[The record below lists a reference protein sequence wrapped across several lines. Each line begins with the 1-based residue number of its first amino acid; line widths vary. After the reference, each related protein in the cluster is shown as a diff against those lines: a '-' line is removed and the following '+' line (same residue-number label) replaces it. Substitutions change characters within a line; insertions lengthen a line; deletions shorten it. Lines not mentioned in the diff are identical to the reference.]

1 MEPLKCL
8 ISFILQTLEIDSAW
22 SNIAILIVENND
34 GTAMENSSYPNQV
47 FCLKC
52 YPSLYNFTRGK
63 LNANRTQLVILED
76 IPTVDS
82 CDPESFK
89 DVDITDKVIIIL
101 FSSKL
106 SSKFAQFLNNV
117 ECMSQNY
124 IQILV
129 CLPEHIC
136 IKKYFDCR
144 EKLLSGR

>member
-1 MEPLKCL
+1 MSSKLIWSLLKCL

-22 SNIAILIVENND
+22 SNIAILIVENAD
-34 GTAMENSSYPNQV
+34 GTNMENSSYPNQV

-63 LNANRTQLVILED
+63 LNANRTQLVIIED
-76 IPTVDS
+76 IPNVDS

-106 SSKFAQFLNNV
+106 SSKY
-117 ECMSQNY
+117 S
-124 IQILV
+124 
-129 CLPEHIC
+129 
-136 IKKYFDCR
+136 
-144 EKLLSGR
+144 

>member
-1 MEPLKCL
+1 MHIDTSLLKSSKLIWSLLKCL

-22 SNIAILIVENND
+22 SNIAILIVENAD
-34 GTAMENSSYPNQV
+34 GTTMENSSYSNQV

-106 SSKFAQFLNNV
+106 NPKIIFCTFL
-117 ECMSQNY
+117 
-124 IQILV
+124 
-129 CLPEHIC
+129 
-136 IKKYFDCR
+136 K
-144 EKLLSGR
+144 

>member
-1 MEPLKCL
+1 M

-22 SNIAILIVENND
+22 SNIAILIVENAD
-34 GTAMENSSYPNQV
+34 GTKMENSSYPNQV

-76 IPTVDS
+76 IPNVDS

-89 DVDITDKVIIIL
+89 DVDITEKVIFIL

-106 SSKFAQFLNNV
+106 NSK
-117 ECMSQNY
+117 
-124 IQILV
+124 IIL
-129 CLPEHIC
+129 H
-136 IKKYFDCR
+136 D
-144 EKLLSGR
+144 S

>member
-1 MEPLKCL
+1 M

-22 SNIAILIVENND
+22 SNIAILIVENAD
-34 GTAMENSSYPNQV
+34 GTTMENSSYSNQV

-76 IPTVDS
+76 IPNVDS

-106 SSKFAQFLNNV
+106 NSKYSYIMCNV
-117 ECMSQNY
+117 WLKIIY
-124 IQILV
+124 I
-129 CLPEHIC
+129 
-136 IKKYFDCR
+136 F
-144 EKLLSGR
+144 

>member
-1 MEPLKCL
+1 M

-22 SNIAILIVENND
+22 SNIAILIVENAD
-34 GTAMENSSYPNQV
+34 GTKMENSSYPNQV

-106 SSKFAQFLNNV
+106 SSKIILNNV
-117 ECMSQNY
+117 KCTSQNY
-124 IQILV
+124 IHILV